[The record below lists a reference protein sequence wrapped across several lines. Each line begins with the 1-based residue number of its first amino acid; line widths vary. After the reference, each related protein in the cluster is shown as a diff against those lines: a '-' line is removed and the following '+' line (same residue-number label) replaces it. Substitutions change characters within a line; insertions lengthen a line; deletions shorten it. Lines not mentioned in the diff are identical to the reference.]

1 MKGMP
6 AGRRSSVRIRR
17 FLCLRTAYA
26 LAGFLVL
33 LWTLLPR
40 PLRAH
45 EGPPFPIVVDHE
57 VGSMLVSIWTDP
69 DIGTGTF
76 FVVIEPAGDAELPGD
91 LRVHVGVR
99 PQSGRLEESIYEA
112 APQQVR
118 YGARYYAE
126 VEFDQGEWWDV
137 RVIVESRAGSGIIT
151 SEVEATPDG
160 ALGPFSLVLFLLPF
174 LAVGY
179 LWLKAALA
187 KRRAAAST

>member
-1 MKGMP
+1 MHP
-6 AGRRSSVRIRR
+6 IRPSNLRSPLRRSACRCRASAFVGI
-17 FLCLRTAYA
+17 
-26 LAGFLVL
+26 LVL
-33 LWTLLPR
+33 LWTLLPC

-57 VGSMLVSIWTDP
+57 IGSMLVSIWTDP

-76 FVVIEPAGDAELPGD
+76 FVVIEPGGDAELPGD
-91 LRVHVGVR
+91 IRVQVGVR
-99 PQSGRLEESIYEA
+99 PHSGRLDEALYEA

-126 VEFDQGEWWDV
+126 VEFDRGAWWHV
-137 RVIVESRAGSGIIT
+137 RVIVESRAGSGVIT

>member
-1 MKGMP
+1 MHP
-6 AGRRSSVRIRR
+6 IRPSNLRSPLR
-17 FLCLRTAYA
+17 RTASRRPA
-26 LAGFLVL
+26 STFVGILVVL
-33 LWTLLPR
+33 LWSLTPSSGH
-40 PLRAH
+40 AH

-57 VGSMLVSIWTDP
+57 IGSMLVSIWTDP

-76 FVVIEPAGDAELPGD
+76 FVVIERAGDAELPGD
-91 LRVHVGVR
+91 IRVQVGVR
-99 PQSGRLEESIYEA
+99 PQSGRLDEALYEA

-137 RVIVESRAGSGIIT
+137 RVIIESRAGRGVIT

-174 LAVGY
+174 VAVGF